1 MCILK
6 PNSINPTCDIVLNA
20 NNLLILDCVNPTT
33 VPITKDKRELNNKLV
48 VQEKSKSN
56 IGLLV

>member
-6 PNSINPTCDIVLNA
+6 PNSINPTCEIVLNA
-20 NNLLILDCVNPTT
+20 NNLFILDCVNPTT